1 MLTRRAGRP
10 GARRSTLTR
19 ARTVVDRR
27 SPIRLSPPLRGGEL
41 GVVGCCGSASAHRH
55 GVLERDGRL
64 SFPQRY
70 AIDVVR
76 VADPL
81 RSFAGDPN
89 SNASYFVHGEEVL
102 AAAPGRVAAV
112 RDGAPENTPPHTAPG
127 VTTEGAAGNYV
138 TQNLGGGR
146 FALYAHLQPGSL
158 RVRPGDQVQ
167 RGQVL
172 GLVGNSG
179 NSTEPHLHF
188 HVDEVGEQEE
198 TDLGASVGGDDP
210 SDARRGGSGG
220 GEHGWNLFAAMP
232 LDGRDGTRIDGGD
245 PPPARC
251 GYLYRRTVAGPSAR
265 PVSPSKSRRPSG

>member
-55 GVLERDGRL
+55 GVLESDGRL

-81 RSFAGDPN
+81 SSFAGDPN

-102 AAAPGRVAAV
+102 AAAPGRAAAV
-112 RDGAPENTPPHTAPG
+112 RHGAPENTPPRTAPG
-127 VTTEGAAGNYV
+127 VTTEGAAGNHV
-138 TQNLGGGR
+138 TQDLGGGR

-188 HVDEVGEQEE
+188 HVMDGP
-198 TDLGASVGGDDP
+198 GGP
-210 SDARRGGSGG
+210 SALDADGLPYVFDRFG
-220 GEHGWNLFAAMP
+220 
-232 LDGRDGTRIDGGD
+232 LDGRVRGLESN
-245 PPPARC
+245 PPAPARVPTPAP
-251 GYLYRRTVAGPSAR
+251 RERVAQYPLSGDIIS
-265 PVSPSKSRRPSG
+265 SP